1 MFKEKVPIE
10 SDNVIKECNMNK
22 HETSEEELKEDEL
35 INKVDEIKEVKTEDE
50 YSGNNSMN
58 NYENQLVNQ

>member
-1 MFKEKVPIE
+1 
-10 SDNVIKECNMNK
+10 MNK

-50 YSGNNSMN
+50 YSGNNSIN